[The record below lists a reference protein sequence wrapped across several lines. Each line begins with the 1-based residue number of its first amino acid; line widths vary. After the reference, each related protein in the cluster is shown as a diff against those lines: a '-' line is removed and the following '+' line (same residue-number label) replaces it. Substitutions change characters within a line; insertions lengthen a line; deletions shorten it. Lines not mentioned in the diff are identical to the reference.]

1 MRFQRPDYVDRQR
14 QPKAMVMTPRDQ
26 RILEHIYAHGGVLAD
41 YQIEQLE
48 FTGGRQRQDRMSKLF
63 HNGYVWRTS
72 RAGHTLCG
80 CAVYWLAHK
89 GAEYVAG
96 AQGLSVAEF
105 TRLYTREPRWSQI
118 GHDLL
123 AVDFT
128 LHLMQACQAD
138 PDLELYEWWNERDF
152 RIDPDAVRFQSVKGK
167 RMQRNVIPDRFF
179 IIDRLSAKAAGEP
192 FRSRLLLELDNATHP
207 NKRFANEKALPGTA
221 YIQSEVYERR
231 FGSNTGRW
239 LVVTTGP
246 RRVEYLKSTT
256 ERAVDDYA
264 SIWYFTTFAQVTVER
279 LLTEP
284 IWLRGGDTQPVALL
298 SRR

>member
-14 QPKAMVMTPRDQ
+14 QPKAMAMTPRDQ

-41 YQIEQLE
+41 YQIQHLE
-48 FTGGRQRQDRMSKLF
+48 FTGGRQMQDRMSKLF

-72 RAGHTLCG
+72 RAGYTLCG
-80 CAVYWLAHK
+80 CAVYWLDQR

-96 AQGLSVAEF
+96 AQGLPVAEF
-105 TRLYTREPRWSQI
+105 TRLYTREPGWNQI

-138 PDLELYEWWNERDF
+138 PELELREWLNERDF
-152 RIDPDAVRFQSVKGK
+152 RVDKDTVNYLTINGK
-167 RMQRNVIPDRFF
+167 KAHKQVIPDRYFV
-179 IIDRLSAKAAGEP
+179 IDWQQDKAARKP
-192 FRSRLLLELDNATHP
+192 FRSRLLLELDHATHP
-207 NKRFANEKALPGTA
+207 NRRFVNDKVLPGTA

-231 FGSNTGRW
+231 FGSKAGRW
-239 LVVTTGP
+239 LVVTTGT
-246 RRVEYLKSTT
+246 RRLEYLKDSV
-256 ERAVDDYA
+256 ERGIGNNARN
-264 SIWYFTTFAQVTVER
+264 WYFTTFDQVSAAT

-284 IWLRGGDTQPVALL
+284 VWWRGGEEYPVALFP
-298 SRR
+298 RH